1 MLEVFQGKVSLTELL
16 NIELPILNQLY
27 AAKIN
32 MVEEMQAER
41 ERKSNK

>member
-27 AAKIN
+27 NAKIS
-32 MVEEMQAER
+32 MMEEIQAER